1 MKRLIVLFTTVALGA
16 CGSDAGQ
23 GAPEAPAQ
31 SALTGDAS
39 KVLSTWVA
47 GNAAYGVFVPS
58 DGPPRDEE
66 GNRLPAVYS
75 ADMAQSLGENPLI
88 EYLFLNLEPAWD
100 AAAIEAMVEGLA
112 RVPATDRP
120 VLLVRTPVPD
130 EIGLE
135 ATGAQIAEA
144 LAKGADGVVIPHI
157 QTPEQ
162 ASTVVGF
169 FESAGADVWSPQN
182 PDGKILAMIMIEDPS
197 AVEVAAAIADTPGYS
212 VLACGIGSLTGAI
225 GGDRNA
231 GEAGCMAVLA
241 EGNRVGVYSMM
252 TAMTPESV
260 IDRIERGYLGILS
273 FPSDEYEAM
282 VQAGRDAQGR

>member
-1 MKRLIVLFTTVALGA
+1 MKRLIALFTIVALGA
-16 CGSDAGQ
+16 CGSDSGQ
-23 GAPEAPAQ
+23 EAAEGPAQ

-39 KVLSTWVA
+39 KVLSSWVA
-47 GNAAYGVFVPS
+47 GSAAYGVFVPS
-58 DGPPRDEE
+58 DGPPQDDE

-100 AAAIEAMVEGLA
+100 ADAIDAMVEGLA
-112 RVPATDRP
+112 RVPAADRP
-120 VLLVRTPVPD
+120 VLLVRTPIPD
-130 EIGLE
+130 EAGLE
-135 ATGAQIAEA
+135 AIGAHIAEA

-157 QTPEQ
+157 QDPEQ

-182 PDGKILAMIMIEDPS
+182 PDGKILAMIMIEDAS

-212 VLACGIGSLTGAI
+212 VLACGIGSLTGAM
-225 GGDRNA
+225 GGDRDA

-241 EGNRVGVYSMM
+241 EGNRVGVYNMM
-252 TAMTPESV
+252 TAMTPESA

-273 FPSDEYEAM
+273 FPSDQYEAM
-282 VQAGRDAQGR
+282 VQAGRDAEGR